1 MSVAEIKKQL
11 IEKIQSTEDENLL
24 EEVYRILE
32 MNTQDFD
39 KIMLSDFQKSKIE
52 AGLKDMEL
60 GNYISHEEANREI
73 EEWLKNSLD

>member
-1 MSVAEIKKQL
+1 MSSAEIKKQL

-52 AGLKDMEL
+52 AGLKDMES

-73 EEWLKNSLD
+73 EEWLKK